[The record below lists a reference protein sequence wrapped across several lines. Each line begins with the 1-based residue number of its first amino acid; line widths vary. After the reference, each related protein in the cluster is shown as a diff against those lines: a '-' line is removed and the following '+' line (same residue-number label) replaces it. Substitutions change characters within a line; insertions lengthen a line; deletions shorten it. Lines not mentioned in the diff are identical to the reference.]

1 MVSRTLSRARGS
13 EAGREVGLRPADAA
27 SADRVRDV
35 VPFVG
40 LGRQHAALGRELR
53 QAFERVID
61 SDGFILGPDVEAFE
75 REFAQYCGARE
86 CVGVA
91 SGTAALTLALTAA
104 GIGPGDEVV
113 VPAHTFIATALGVI
127 HAGATP
133 VFCDVERDTGLIDPR
148 GIDAVLGPRTAA
160 VIAVHLYGQA
170 CDMDEVGAL
179 ARRHGLFVLEDAA
192 QAHGARCN
200 GRRVGSLG
208 DAAAFSFYPSKNL
221 GALGDGGAVCTSDS
235 ALAERVRQLR
245 DLGQRR
251 KGEHVVV
258 GYNARLDGLQ
268 AALLRVKLAHLDGW
282 NAARRA
288 HAARLREGL
297 PRELVALG
305 ERVQTTC
312 VYHLFPVRHS
322 ARDRLAQLLRAD
334 GVSVGLHYTPAV
346 HRHPALAGL
355 PASARP
361 IELPESEAWAR
372 EELSLPMFA
381 ELRQGELER
390 TIAACAAACET
401 LPSASRGPVAPGG
414 SADG

>member
-1 MVSRTLSRARGS
+1 MVSRTLSRARGG
-13 EAGREVGLRPADAA
+13 EAGRQVSRHPADAA
-27 SADRVRDV
+27 TAARARDV

-40 LGRQHAALGRELR
+40 LARQHAALGEELR
-53 QAFERVID
+53 EAFERVVA
-61 SDGFILGPDVEAFE
+61 SDGFILGPEVEAFE
-75 REFAQYCGARE
+75 REFAEYCGARE

-91 SGTAALTLALTAA
+91 SGTAALALALTAA

-113 VPAHTFIATALGVI
+113 VPAHTFIASALAVI

-133 VFCDVERDTGLIDPR
+133 VFCDVERDTGLIDPH
-148 GIDAVLGPRTAA
+148 GIGAVLGPRTAA

-170 CDMDEVGAL
+170 CDMDAIGAL

-192 QAHGARCN
+192 QAHGASYD
-200 GRRVGSLG
+200 GRPVGSLG

-221 GALGDGGAVCTSDS
+221 GALGDGGAVCTSDPG
-235 ALAERVRQLR
+235 LAECVRQLR

-268 AALLRVKLAHLDGW
+268 AALLRVKLPHLDGW
-282 NAARRA
+282 NTSRRA

-297 PRELVALG
+297 PPVLVALG
-305 ERVQTTC
+305 ERAQTPC
-312 VYHLFPVRHS
+312 VYHLFPVRHA
-322 ARDRLAQLLRAD
+322 ARDRLGELLRAD
-334 GVSVGLHYTPAV
+334 GVSVGLHYTPTT

-355 PASARP
+355 PADARP
-361 IELPESEAWAR
+361 VELPESEAWAR

-381 ELRQGELER
+381 ELQQGELER
-390 TIAACAAACET
+390 TIAACKVACET
-401 LPSASRGPVAPGG
+401 LSAPPGG

>member
-1 MVSRTLSRARGS
+1 MASRALSHARRDARRGAS
-13 EAGREVGLRPADAA
+13 DRPVGQRPQQAAIGGRGRP
-27 SADRVRDV
+27 V

-40 LGRQHAALGRELR
+40 LARQHATLGDELR
-53 QAFERVID
+53 EAFERVVG
-61 SDGFILGPDVEAFE
+61 SDGFILGPEVEAFE
-75 REFAQYCGARE
+75 REFADYCAARE

-91 SGTAALTLALTAA
+91 SGTAALALALTAA
-104 GIGPGDEVV
+104 GIGPGDEVI
-113 VPAHTFIATALGVI
+113 VPAHTFIASALGVL

-133 VFCDVERDTGLIDPR
+133 VFCDVQRDTGLIDPD
-148 GIDAVLGPRTAA
+148 GIVAVLGPRTAA

-179 ARRHGLFVLEDAA
+179 ARRRGLFVLEDAA
-192 QAHGARCN
+192 QAHGASCN
-200 GRRVGSLG
+200 GRPVGSLG

-235 ALAERVRQLR
+235 ALAERVMQLR

-251 KGEHVVV
+251 KGEHVVI

-268 AALLRVKLAHLDGW
+268 AALLRVKLPHLDGW

-297 PRELVALG
+297 PPELAALG
-305 ERVQTTC
+305 ERAQTPC
-312 VYHLFPVRHS
+312 VYHLFPVRHA
-322 ARDRLAQLLRAD
+322 ARDRLAKLLRAD

-355 PASARP
+355 PADARP
-361 IELPESEAWAR
+361 VELPESEAWAR

-381 ELRQGELER
+381 ELQAAELER
-390 TIAACAAACET
+390 TIAACTVACER
-401 LPSASRGPVAPGG
+401 LGAASGG
-414 SADG
+414 GADG

>member
-1 MVSRTLSRARGS
+1 MVSRTLNRVRSDGP
-13 EAGREVGLRPADAA
+13 GRQVGRRSADAA
-27 SADRVRDV
+27 TTGRAPDV

-40 LGRQHAALGRELR
+40 LARQHAALSTELR
-53 QAFERVID
+53 AAFERVVG

-75 REFAQYCGARE
+75 HEFADYCGARE

-91 SGTAALTLALTAA
+91 SGTAALALALTAA

-113 VPAHTFIATALGVI
+113 VPAHTFIASALGVI

-133 VFCDVERDTGLIDPR
+133 VFCDVQRDTGLIDPH
-148 GIDAVLGPRTAA
+148 GIGAVLGPRTAA

-170 CDMDEVGAL
+170 CDMDAIGAL

-192 QAHGARCN
+192 QAHGASYD
-200 GRRVGSLG
+200 GRPVGSLG

-221 GALGDGGAVCTSDS
+221 GALGDGGAVCTSDPG
-235 ALAERVRQLR
+235 LAECVRQLR

-268 AALLRVKLAHLDGW
+268 AALLRVKLPHLDGW
-282 NAARRA
+282 NTSRRA

-297 PRELVALG
+297 PPELIALG
-305 ERVQTTC
+305 EREQTPC
-312 VYHLFPVRHS
+312 VYHLFPVRHP
-322 ARDRLAQLLRAD
+322 ARDRLAELLRAD

-346 HRHPALAGL
+346 HRQPALAGL
-355 PASARP
+355 SADSRP
-361 IELPESEAWAR
+361 VELPESEAWAR

-381 ELRQGELER
+381 ELQEAEIER

-401 LPSASRGPVAPGG
+401 LAAVQATSTASGGPARG
-414 SADG
+414 